1 MRSKNHRV
9 GKSVLG
15 AVSVGE
21 TPTEA
26 TGKSEQIRDAP
37 HAVLVALPGFSAGR
51 NELAAGEIGS
61 NKWGVMDVLTLSRI
75 QFALTI
81 SFHYIYP
88 PMSIGLGVILV
99 LTEGLWLKSGKAI
112 YHQMARFWT
121 KVFALTFAIG
131 VATGIVMEF
140 EFGTNWATYSRYV
153 GDVFGS
159 ALAAEGIFAFFLES
173 GFLAVLLF
181 GWDKVGRVTHFFA
194 TCMVCLGA
202 HFSAIWIVVANSWMQ
217 TPAGFHIVGQGMKAR
232 AEITDFW
239 AMVFSPSAMDRLF
252 HTLCGAWQAGAFLV
266 VSVSAWYL
274 LKRKHELFARTSLRV
289 GLTVGLAASLL
300 QVVSGHLSAQGVA
313 RNQPVKLA
321 AFEGLYETTNHARL
335 TLFGW
340 VDEKNQKVIGPKIPG
355 MLSFLAHNDADSLV
369 TGLREAAPDPKD
381 RPPINVTFQLFHLMV
396 GIGIGMIV
404 IGALGFL
411 YFRRGSLFE
420 KRWMLWLLVVSVIGP
435 QIANQAGWFA
445 AEVGRQPWIV
455 QGLLRTSEGLS
466 AVVKANTVLAAMI
479 LFSVVYVLLFAV
491 FVYLLN
497 DKIQHGPDD
506 ADLIPSGKLALPE
519 RRQP

>member
-1 MRSKNHRV
+1 ME
-9 GKSVLG
+9 VL
-15 AVSVGE
+15 
-21 TPTEA
+21 
-26 TGKSEQIRDAP
+26 I
-37 HAVLVALPGFSAGR
+37 
-51 NELAAGEIGS
+51 
-61 NKWGVMDVLTLSRI
+61 LSRL
-75 QFALTI
+75 QFAATI

-88 PMSIGLGVILV
+88 PLSIGLGVMLV
-99 LTEGLWLKSGKAI
+99 IIEGLWLWTKNPL

-181 GWDKVGRVTHFFA
+181 GWDKVGRKMHFFA

-217 TPAGFHIVGQGMKAR
+217 TPAGFHIVGEGMKAR

-239 AMVFSPSAMDRLF
+239 GMVFNPSSMERLF

-274 LKRKHELFARTSLRV
+274 LKRKHETFAKASMRV
-289 GLTVGLAASLL
+289 GLAVGLVASLL
-300 QVVSGHLSAQGVA
+300 QLVSGHTSAQGVA
-313 RNQPVKLA
+313 KNQPVKLA
-321 AFEGLYETTNHARL
+321 AFEGLYATTTNAPL
-335 TLFGW
+335 TMFGW
-340 VDEKNQKVIGPKIPG
+340 VDEKNENVIGPAIPG
-355 MLSFLAHNDADSLV
+355 MLSFLAHGATAKPV

-381 RPPINVTFQLFHLMV
+381 RPPVNFTFQLFHLMV
-396 GIGIGMIV
+396 AIGFGMIAV
-404 IGALGFL
+404 AAF
-411 YFRRGSLFE
+411 GSFFCWREVLFQ
-420 KRWMLWLLVVSVIGP
+420 KRWMLWLLVLSVLGP
-435 QIANQAGWFA
+435 QLANQAGWFA

-455 QGLLRTSEGLS
+455 QGLMRTSEGLS
-466 AVVKANTVLAAMI
+466 AVVKAEAVLGSLV
-479 LFSVVYVLLFAV
+479 LFTFIYLLLFAV

-497 DKIQHGPDD
+497 DKIQHGPDE
-506 ADLIPSGKLALPE
+506 ADLKPTGKLAGAIGGNHA
-519 RRQP
+519 